1 MTETHLILVVA
12 NKHNSRKEMAISKSG
27 CYIQGDANRN
37 DKPQEDVIY
46 VPAQQHKHDTF
57 IDQPSQAIARFH
69 VSVPWKGGQLNS
81 SDN

>member
-1 MTETHLILVVA
+1 
-12 NKHNSRKEMAISKSG
+12 MAISKLGRVTFIHREMRIEISS
-27 CYIQGDANRN
+27 

-46 VPAQQHKHDTF
+46 VPAQQHEHDTL